1 MRRRDE
7 IVLWPAY
14 FDLTK
19 TRSQGRRVPRKLAK
33 ANPSVDDIAKALESL
48 RVPYRIVPD
57 AAYPRVPYE
66 RKGMIL
72 AKKVMPKNKILK
84 EVAAKI
90 ESSRSISGT
99 RKT

>member
-19 TRSQGRRVPRKLAK
+19 TRSQGRRVPRNLAK
-33 ANPSVDDIAKALESL
+33 ANPSVDDIAEALQSL
-48 RVPYRIVPD
+48 NVPHRIVRD

-72 AKKVMPKNKILK
+72 VKKVMPKNKFIK

-90 ESSRSISGT
+90 ESSRSISGA

>member
-19 TRSQGRRVPRKLAK
+19 TRSQGRRVPRNLAK
-33 ANPSVDDIAKALESL
+33 ANPSVDDIAEALQSL
-48 RVPYRIVPD
+48 NVPHRIVRD

-72 AKKVMPKNKILK
+72 VKKVMPKNKFIM

-90 ESSRSISGT
+90 ESSRSISGA

>member
-19 TRSQGRRVPRKLAK
+19 TRSQGRRVPRRLAK
-33 ANPSVDDIAKALESL
+33 ANPSIDDIAKALESL
-48 RVPYRIVPD
+48 SVPYRIVRD

-72 AKKVMPKNKILK
+72 VKKIMPKNKFIK

-90 ESSRSISGT
+90 
-99 RKT
+99 

>member
-1 MRRRDE
+1 MRRRDD

-72 AKKVMPKNKILK
+72 AKKVMPKNKILR

>member
-19 TRSQGRRVPRKLAK
+19 TRSQGRRVPKKLAK
-33 ANPSVDDIAKALESL
+33 ANPSVDDIAKALQSL
-48 RVPYRIVPD
+48 NVPHRIVPD
-57 AAYPRVPYE
+57 AAYPRIPYE

-72 AKKVMPKNKILK
+72 VKKVMPKNKFIK

-90 ESSRSISGT
+90 ESSRSISGA